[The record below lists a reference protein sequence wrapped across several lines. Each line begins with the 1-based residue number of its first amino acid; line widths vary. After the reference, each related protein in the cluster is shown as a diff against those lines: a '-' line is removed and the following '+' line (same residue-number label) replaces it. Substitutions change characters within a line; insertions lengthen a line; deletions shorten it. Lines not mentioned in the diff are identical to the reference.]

1 MNSNIYKMNKIH
13 KNEIDKNAF
22 VKVLEKYKEKV
33 SKSEKTS
40 KAFLVDLG
48 VITQK
53 GNLTKNYKD
62 LCIPVEQE

>member
-1 MNSNIYKMNKIH
+1 MNKVA
-13 KNEIDKNAF
+13 KKEIDTNAF
-22 VKVLEKYKEKV
+22 VKVLKKYKERV
-33 SKSEKTS
+33 SQTEETS

-48 VITQK
+48 VITPK